1 MCIRDSIYG
10 TPLINFKF
18 NKKNNIPFLSNNT
31 GSRVEEIEQ
40 ERERKK
46 RELFKQMNEERLAAE
61 RAENES
67 KGDAVNGGENKKGES
82 LERDSNETSPPGG
95 RGKGSDIASLEDDD
109 ALRRRKRSDEDD
121 SGVDFDSLETTKKDA
136 VDINNNAKS
145 GVKIANLEDD
155 DTGRRRRNKYDDG
168 GEDYGKKA
176 EDSDSSPVSSP
187 EPSKGSKDKTNK
199 DAKKDDK
206 DWRSE
211 IGKVKIASL
220 DDSEESK
227 GPVRRRKDPMFN
239 EKEDE
244 EERLA
249 TQKQKEREA
258 EEKRIA
264 EEEALKREEV
274 ERKEAEKKRKADEE
288 RANRSELDE
297 RKKKLSRD
305 GGKTIVANLD
315 TEDPAPRR
323 RRRK

>member
-1 MCIRDSIYG
+1 
-10 TPLINFKF
+10 
-18 NKKNNIPFLSNNT
+18 
-31 GSRVEEIEQ
+31 
-40 ERERKK
+40 
-46 RELFKQMNEERLAAE
+46 MNEEKLAAE

-67 KGDAVNGGENKKGES
+67 KEDALNGDENKKGKS
-82 LERDSNETSPPGG
+82 LEHDSNETSPPGG

-121 SGVDFDSLETTKKDA
+121 SGVDFDSLERTKKND
-136 VDINNNAKS
+136 VDINNNTKS
-145 GVKIANLEDD
+145 GSGAKIADLEDD
-155 DTGRRRRNKYDDG
+155 DIGRRRRNKYDDG

-187 EPSKGSKDKTNK
+187 EPPKGSKDQTNK
-199 DAKKDDK
+199 DAKKSDK

-249 TQKQKEREA
+249 KQKQKEVEA

-274 ERKEAEKKRKADEE
+274 EREEAEKKRKADEE
-288 RANRSELDE
+288 RANRSELEE